1 MNAKKKKE
9 QVVKH
14 LVRTARSCLESS
26 ELMELM
32 KRHSCYAPQHRRK
45 KEGRERDSE
54 REREKEIRPWSGEEG
69 LQSALPL

>member
-1 MNAKKKKE
+1 MQKKE

-54 REREKEIRPWSGEEG
+54 REMEIKLWSGEEG

>member
-1 MNAKKKKE
+1 MNAKKK
-9 QVVKH
+9 
-14 LVRTARSCLESS
+14 TSCKTSRKNCQELSGVES

-45 KEGRERDSE
+45 KEERES
-54 REREKEIRPWSGEEG
+54 EREKEIKLWSGEEG

>member
-1 MNAKKKKE
+1 MQKKE

-45 KEGRERDSE
+45 KEDEE
-54 REREKEIRPWSGEEG
+54 REMEKEIKLWSGEEG